1 MKGFGFWLC
10 SLTKRLMVAWKVDD
24 GLEDAVLQTPAR
36 QLRKEALDGVQ
47 P

>member
-1 MKGFGFWLC
+1 MLFDEAVNG
-10 SLTKRLMVAWKVDD
+10 SLEVDD